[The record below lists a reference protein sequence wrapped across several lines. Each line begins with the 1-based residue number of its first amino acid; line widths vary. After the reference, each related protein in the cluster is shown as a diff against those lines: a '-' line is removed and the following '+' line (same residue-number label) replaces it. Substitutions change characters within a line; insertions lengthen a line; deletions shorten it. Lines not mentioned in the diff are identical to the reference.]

1 MAAPDAPL
9 PTAPAASGPAR
20 RSGRL
25 RAAAIDH
32 GLAEGLIILVIA
44 GWWAFSR
51 DVPAYIL
58 PGPGAVAHETGRLFV
73 VPDLLFHTLS
83 STVRVVIAVVLAVVI
98 GTLLAILPERF
109 PVLRVIVHERI
120 QPFLN
125 SFPSVGWA
133 IVASIWFGPSN
144 ETIVFVELAI
154 LIPFCLVNVSAGLRE
169 LDTEMIE
176 MARSFTRSRAKV
188 FFKVTLP
195 LLMPYIIAALRIA
208 YGVGWKIALVAELFG
223 TESGLGFL
231 MQRAQTLSDAATVFA
246 ACFAVVIIFIA
257 GERLVIDP
265 LSRRYRAG

>member
-1 MAAPDAPL
+1 MAASDIGR
-9 PTAPAASGPAR
+9 SKAR
-20 RSGRL
+20 RAGPPL
-25 RAAAIDH
+25 VEH
-32 GLAEGLIILVIA
+32 GLAEGLIVLAVI
-44 GWWAFSR
+44 GWWAVARGLPS
-51 DVPAYIL
+51 YIL
-58 PGPGAVAHETGRLFV
+58 PGPGTVAVTTGQLFV

-83 STVRVVIAVVLAVVI
+83 STLRVAIAVVLAVVA
-98 GTLLAILPERF
+98 GTVLAILPERF

-120 QPFLN
+120 EPFLN

-144 ETIVFVELAI
+144 TTIVFVEVAI
-154 LIPFCLVNVSAGLRE
+154 LTPFCLVNVSAGLHELDRE
-169 LDTEMIE
+169 LIE
-176 MARSFTRSRAKV
+176 MARSFTRSRAKI
-188 FFKVTLP
+188 FFKVTVP

-257 GERLVIDP
+257 GEKLVIDP
-265 LSRRYRAG
+265 LARRFRGAERGG